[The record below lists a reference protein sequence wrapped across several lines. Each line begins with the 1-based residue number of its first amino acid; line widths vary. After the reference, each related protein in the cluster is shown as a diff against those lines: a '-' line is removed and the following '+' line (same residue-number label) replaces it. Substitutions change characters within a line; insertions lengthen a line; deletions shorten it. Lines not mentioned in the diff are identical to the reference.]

1 MTIQKILSKCDEVIT
16 DYCIENDIQRKVLA
30 QGMGISYK
38 QLMNVLAGEVDSSF
52 DIITTILVQFG
63 IEEEYAIIFDTLFT
77 IIQKDES
84 FITPRN
90 LFTLYE
96 LSSITGNKE
105 QFVTVYLEK
114 LKSKSKMPKTAKQ
127 TIQIILEIENSFTYD
142 TDLELNI
149 QPLSLNAKYL
159 SIFSP
164 VESNEKTVWEFE
176 TFLDYCINMRRNERV
191 AVYYYNLEK
200 YVEAAEIYQKLY
212 DLPSGEYHRRYLG
225 YKLLQTH
232 SQIRIYEP
240 LVAKIRTVFVFE
252 DERFRQF
259 LDMYIEKKY
268 YKVPHFPLFVKYWF
282 TRDKEN
288 LIKEFEYT
296 TREDEL
302 YTMKLLLAD
311 LTESCSYIL

>member
-1 MTIQKILSKCDEVIT
+1 MRIQKILSQCDEIIT
-16 DYCIENDIQRKVLA
+16 DYCIENDIQRKEIA
-30 QGMGISYK
+30 QELELSYK

-52 DIITTILVQFG
+52 DIVATILVKFVAEPNFG
-63 IEEEYAIIFDTLFT
+63 MIFDELFAII
-77 IIQKDES
+77 KENES

-96 LSSITGNKE
+96 LSSITGMKE
-105 QFVTVYLEK
+105 IFVTVYLEE
-114 LKSKSKMPKTAKQ
+114 LKSKSLLPKTAKQ
-127 TIQIILEIENSFTYD
+127 TIQIILEIENSFTLD
-142 TDLELNI
+142 VALEINM
-149 QPLSLNAKYL
+149 QPSSLNAKYL
-159 SIFSP
+159 SIFTP
-164 VESNEKTVWEFE
+164 VESKEKTEWKFH
-176 TFLDYCINMRRNERV
+176 TFLDYCINMRRNERI
-191 AVYYYNLEK
+191 AIYYYNLEK

-212 DLPSGEYHRRYLG
+212 ELPSGKYHRRYLG

-240 LVAKIRTVFVFE
+240 LVAKIRTVFIFE